1 MENKKKSKQKSTV
14 SMFIYLLSSIKE
26 HNWTFCLAVSTCL
39 HSANLGEYHWTKLIS
54 VKWNTL
60 NEFKY
65 LLSQMERVI
74 YVHTVKKT
82 FKSAFKI
89 MTTAGSWQ
97 DLALLFPHW
106 ILLKK
111 KKKKVLIGYI
121 SNFKVWTDKLC
132 KSSQNHPLHMT
143 NNTLKITVFSFL
155 PFSLLLPCKLGCQTR
170 KSLFTVACTLC
181 QYIASYL

>member
-65 LLSQMERVI
+65 LLSQMETVI

-111 KKKKVLIGYI
+111 KKKMFWSDTSLI
-121 SNFKVWTDKLC
+121 S
-132 KSSQNHPLHMT
+132 KSELINCVSPAKT
-143 NNTLKITVFSFL
+143 I
-155 PFSLLLPCKLGCQTR
+155 PCTWL
-170 KSLFTVACTLC
+170 V
-181 QYIASYL
+181 IH